1 MSASDNARGVSI
13 PLFLLVGLGVGAAY
27 SSTIYDL
34 SSLLGLSSIAAAQDF
49 TASAAV
55 GMGSAVYPPAP
66 VELELEG
73 VQAMAKQPLW
83 LQRQR

>member
-1 MSASDNARGVSI
+1 
-13 PLFLLVGLGVGAAY
+13 VGAAY

-66 VELELEG
+66 VELELELEG